1 MRRFAGKQPATSS
14 KRSSSSLEDLRSLPR
29 VQGGGQVRCA
39 ANVVRM
45 SSKSDEQMIVGL
57 EDCRVRVIDH
67 DRVAVVAASMP
78 AHAAVAEVADV
89 FGLVALLEGE
99 MCVCDLAAVA
109 QGSESAVSHHLRL
122 LRAHRVV
129 HVRRAGRMAYYRLA
143 DAHVRMLLDV
153 ALTHIGHAPAAAHPE
168 RDLA

>member
-1 MRRFAGKQPATSS
+1 
-14 KRSSSSLEDLRSLPR
+14 
-29 VQGGGQVRCA
+29 
-39 ANVVRM
+39 M
-45 SSKSDEQMIVGL
+45 SNRSDEQKVVGL
-57 EDCRVRVIDH
+57 EDCSVRIVDP

-78 AHAAVAEVADV
+78 KPGDVAELADV
-89 FGLVALLEGE
+89 FALLADPGRLRVLVAMLEGE

-109 QGSESAVSHHLRL
+109 RASESAVSHHLRL

-129 HVRRAGRMAYYRLA
+129 QVRRAGRMAYYRLA

-168 RDLA
+168 HDLPPEGTR

>member
-45 SSKSDEQMIVGL
+45 SSRSDEQMIVGL
-57 EDCRVRVIDH
+57 EDCRV
-67 DRVAVVAASMP
+67 AVVAASMP
-78 AHAAVAEVADV
+78 AHGDVAEVADV
-89 FGLVALLEGE
+89 FGLLADPGRLRVLVALLEGE

-109 QGSESAVSHHLRL
+109 QASESA
-122 LRAHRVV
+122 
-129 HVRRAGRMAYYRLA
+129 
-143 DAHVRMLLDV
+143 
-153 ALTHIGHAPAAAHPE
+153 
-168 RDLA
+168 